1 MSDLQQLRTE
11 FRDDIRD
18 LKSDLN
24 VAVSRIERTLEH
36 TEAAIMQR
44 MTQQENRIM
53 ANLTPIADW
62 RIEVEKRLAVHAQT
76 TRIAAAIFGLIGSA
90 AFAALTHL
98 AACSGSS
105 APVGAGSGEGSG
117 SGSGEGSGEG
127 SGSGSGASV
136 STPAGSGSGS
146 GEGSSAPVGAGSG
159 SGSGS
164 GE

>member
-36 TEAAIMQR
+36 TETTIMQR

-53 ANLTPIADW
+53 SNLAPIADW

-98 AACSGSS
+98 AACSASHP
-105 APVGAGSGEGSG
+105 PVGSGSG
-117 SGSGEGSGEG
+117 SGSGEASGTSAPVG
-127 SGSGSGASV
+127 SGSGS
-136 STPAGSGSGS
+136 
-146 GEGSSAPVGAGSG
+146 GSSAPVGAGSG

-164 GE
+164 GS

>member
-53 ANLTPIADW
+53 SNLTPIADW
-62 RIEVEKRLAVHAQT
+62 RIEVEKRLAVHSQT
-76 TRIAAAIFGLIGSA
+76 TRIAAAVFGLIGSA

-105 APVGAGSGEGSG
+105 APVGAGSG
-117 SGSGEGSGEG
+117 
-127 SGSGSGASV
+127 SGASV

-146 GEGSSAPVGAGSG
+146 GEGSSAPAGAGAGSG

-164 GE
+164 GSGE

>member
-36 TEAAIMQR
+36 TETTIMQR

-62 RIEVEKRLAVHAQT
+62 RIEVEKRLAVHSQT

-105 APVGAGSGEGSG
+105 APAGVGSGSGSG
-117 SGSGEGSGEG
+117 SGSGEA
-127 SGSGSGASV
+127 SGASAPV
-136 STPAGSGSGS
+136 GSGSGS

-164 GE
+164 GS